1 MTDPGAD
8 KPPSQPVPQPAVA
21 ASAGRQRDD
30 ERTWAVI
37 AHLGGFVLAVVI
49 PWVIRATVGRRSE
62 FVRDQATEAMNFQ
75 LTAVVAFLISVVL
88 WVIVIGLLLTVVVG
102 IGALVLS
109 VLAALAAHSGIR
121 YRYPVC
127 VRLIH

>member
-1 MTDPGAD
+1 MTEPG
-8 KPPSQPVPQPAVA
+8 PGEQPPQPEPAVGA
-21 ASAGRQRDD
+21 TPEQRRDD

-49 PWVIRATVGRRSE
+49 AWAIRATVGRRSE

-109 VLAALAAHSGIR
+109 VLAALAAHAGIR

>member
-1 MTDPGAD
+1 MTVPGPDQEPPDPGPGPAD
-8 KPPSQPVPQPAVA
+8 A
-21 ASAGRQRDD
+21 APLEQRDD
-30 ERTWAVI
+30 ERTWAVL

-49 PWVIRATVGRRSE
+49 PWAIRASVGRRSD

-75 LTAVVAFLISVVL
+75 LTALVAFVVSVIL
-88 WVIVIGLLLTVVVG
+88 WVIVIGLVLTVVVG
-102 IGALVLS
+102 VGALVLS
-109 VLAALAAHSGIR
+109 VIAAVQAHSGTR

>member
-1 MTDPGAD
+1 MTEPGPGEL
-8 KPPSQPVPQPAVA
+8 PPHPAQEPPA
-21 ASAGRQRDD
+21 AVTAGRQRDD
-30 ERTWAVI
+30 ERAWAVI

-49 PWVIRATVGRRSE
+49 AWIIRGTVGRRSE

-75 LTAVVAFLISVVL
+75 LTALVAFLVSVVL

-102 IGALVLS
+102 VGALILS
-109 VLAALAAHSGIR
+109 VLAALAAHAGIR